1 MAVDEVGRFIELPA
15 VRFLNPADQVI
26 DEMLTGWRNQQLSR
40 NLAFSTIEQREH
52 VVRRFLAFTNEFPW
66 AWTPAHVD
74 EFFGDLRS
82 ERHAKQSTVRGYQQ
96 ALRAFCSYVADP
108 DNGWDRLCERLF
120 GSHPAQVCFDWNTA
134 VHVQDTESDPTKR
147 AFTRRELQRFF
158 DRADD
163 EVTRVAETDRK
174 GWLAAYRDAVIVKSA
189 YAWGLRRNEVRH
201 LQTADFARNPHAR
214 EFGRF
219 GVVHVRYGKAMRG
232 SPPKRRSVLTVFD
245 WSTEVIDEWL
255 RRCHFHHNDTLD
267 LFVTERGSLV
277 SEPALLRRFR
287 RYCDEL
293 ALPAGLDFHSLRRSY
308 VTHLI
313 ESGMDTLFVQQQ
325 VGHEHASTTA
335 LYTCVS
341 SDYRTRTLRQA
352 LDSTLR
358 EALHTGE
365 QENP

>member
-255 RRCHFHHNDTLD
+255 RRCHVHHNDTLD